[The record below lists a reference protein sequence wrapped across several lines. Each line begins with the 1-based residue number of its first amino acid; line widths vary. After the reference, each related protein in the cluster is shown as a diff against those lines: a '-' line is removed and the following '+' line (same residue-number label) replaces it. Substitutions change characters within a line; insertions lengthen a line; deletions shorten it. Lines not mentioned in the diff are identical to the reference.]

1 MNEINQPPQ
10 MPPAVNNSA
19 QLGDDPAERVPITGV
34 VSAME
39 AILRQPRRVMF
50 QFREPGAGK
59 VIGALMLIAVVCS
72 LIYGVILGSFS
83 GGDQWWAA
91 PVKACI
97 GLLVSAVICLPSLY
111 IFASLGGSKA
121 RLTEIVGLVAGLL
134 ALLAVL
140 LIGFAPVAWLFSQ
153 STESV
158 VWMGLLH
165 LLFCLI
171 ATMFG
176 VRFLKNGFFHS
187 EAKSSAAFNTWAI
200 IFLLVLLQMS
210 TALRPLLGTAST
222 FLPQEKKFFLS
233 HWIDSMEPDR

>member
-111 IFASLGGSKA
+111 IFASLGGSQA
-121 RLTEIVGLVAGLL
+121 RLTEIVWTRGGTAG
-134 ALLAVL
+134 AAANEYR
-140 LIGFAPVAWLFSQ
+140 GAAAN
-153 STESV
+153 EYR
-158 VWMGLLH
+158 
-165 LLFCLI
+165 I
-171 ATMFG
+171 ASM
-176 VRFLKNGFFHS
+176 
-187 EAKSSAAFNTWAI
+187 
-200 IFLLVLLQMS
+200 
-210 TALRPLLGTAST
+210 LGTAST

>member
-1 MNEINQPPQ
+1 MNEANQPQPWT
-10 MPPAVNNSA
+10 PSTNNPV
-19 QLGDDPAERVPITGV
+19 QLGDDPAERVPITGI
-34 VSAME
+34 VSAMD
-39 AILRQPRRVMF
+39 AMLRQPRRVMF
-50 QFREPGAGK
+50 QLREPGAGK
-59 VIGALMLIAVVCS
+59 VIGAMILVAVVCS

-91 PVKACI
+91 PIKACA

-111 IFASLGGSKA
+111 IFAALGGSRA

-134 ALLAVL
+134 ALLSVL

-158 VWMGLLH
+158 AWMGALH

-187 EAKSSAAFNTWAI
+187 EAKSSAAFDTWAV
-200 IFLLVLLQMS
+200 IFVLVLLQMS
-210 TALRPLLGTAST
+210 TALRPLIGTDST

-233 HWIDSMEPDR
+233 HWFDSVKPEQ